1 MNECACAPSRVLLF
15 VTPWTVARQA
25 LLSMGFSRQEYWSG
39 LSFPSPGDLPH
50 PEIKSTSPA
59 LAATVLYH
67 RTTREAQI
75 YRETGI
81 DINTIYIHIYVYPQD
96 LSLDISLFKK
106 LVYVVKQNA

>member
-1 MNECACAPSRVLLF
+1 MDCSPLGSSV
-15 VTPWTVARQA
+15 QGI
-25 LLSMGFSRQEYWSG
+25 SSQEYWSG
-39 LSFPSPGDLPH
+39 LSVPSPGDLPH
-50 PEIKSTSPA
+50 PGIKSTSPA
-59 LAATVLYH
+59 LAGRVLYH

-75 YRETGI
+75 YREIDI